1 MRQLNC
7 LPPLTA
13 DEITDELRRRAAEN
27 RKTEAAAK
35 REDLTIQQKTAGR
48 TAMELE
54 RIVYWIESR
63 GAADA

>member
-1 MRQLNC
+1 MTRSL
-7 LPPLTA
+7 LPVMTVEEVL
-13 DEITDELRRRAAEN
+13 DELRRRAAEN

-35 REDLTIQQKTAGR
+35 REELTIQQKTAGR

-63 GAADA
+63 GSADAS